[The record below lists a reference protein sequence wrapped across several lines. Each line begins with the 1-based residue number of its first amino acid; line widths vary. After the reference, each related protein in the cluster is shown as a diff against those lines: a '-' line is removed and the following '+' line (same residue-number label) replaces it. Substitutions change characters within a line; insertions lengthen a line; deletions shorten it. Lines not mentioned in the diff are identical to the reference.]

1 MADKTVAEEE
11 LSRQEAADR
20 LRELADA
27 IDGEG
32 DAEVS
37 VGNKRV
43 SLSPGSTIGYEV
55 GIRER
60 SSILGGSR
68 EGVRIELDWK
78 S

>member
-1 MADKTVAEEE
+1 MADKTVEEEE

-20 LRELADA
+20 LRDLADA

-32 DAEVS
+32 DAEVN
-37 VGNKRV
+37 VGNKRI
-43 SLSPGSTIGYEV
+43 SLSPGSTVAYEIA
-55 GIRER
+55 IRER

-68 EGVRIELDWK
+68 EGVRVEIDWK